1 MHDQNG
7 HIYNTQT
14 GQQILG
20 SELNTEQEILY
31 DLHEPSGRRLEKED
45 EDEDSNEPKNDACSG
60 L

>member
-31 DLHEPSGRRLEKED
+31 DLHEPIRMRLEK
-45 EDEDSNEPKNDACSG
+45 DEDSNEPKNDACSG